1 MKNHYAPISVWL
13 HWLMFILFIA
23 AYCSIEFRV
32 LFEKGT
38 VERDLMKYT
47 HFLCGLSILVLVGL
61 RIVARIVTPKVD
73 RESYNKWQ
81 RYATTIMFIAL
92 YVLMIGQP
100 LLGWATIS
108 AEGHNI
114 DILGFT
120 LPALIGEDHQLAKQI
135 EEIHEI
141 LGTTGYALIGLHATA
156 ALIHHYVVG
165 DNTLKRM
172 LRFSSKGEL

>member
-13 HWLMFILFIA
+13 HWLMFILFIG

-38 VERDLMKYT
+38 DARNLMKYA
-47 HFLCGLSILVLVGL
+47 HFLFGLSILILVGL
-61 RIVARIVTPKVD
+61 RIVARLVTPKVD
-73 RESYNKWQ
+73 RESYNKFQ
-81 RYATTIMFIAL
+81 RYASTIMFIGL

-100 LLGWATIS
+100 LLGWATVS
-108 AEGHNI
+108 GEGHTI

-120 LPALIGEDHQLAKQI
+120 LPALIGEDHQLAEQI
-135 EEIHEI
+135 EEIHEL
-141 LGTTGYALIGLHATA
+141 LGTTGYALIGLHALA

-172 LRFSSKGEL
+172 LHFSSKNGE